1 MNGETAAAAMYT
13 GRLVKDQ
20 KAGKPLDETIKKM
33 NALIEDYNEKS
44 KPAFCAKMGF
54 VDEIVK
60 MPALRNYVLAFT
72 DAAYQNPEK
81 ICPIHQMLLPRI
93 IRDEK

>member
-1 MNGETAAAAMYT
+1 M
-13 GRLVKDQ
+13 
-20 KAGKPLDETIKKM
+20 
-33 NALIEDYNEKS
+33 
-44 KPAFCAKMGF
+44 
-54 VDEIVK
+54 DEIVK
-60 MPALRNYVLAFT
+60 LPALRNYVLAFT